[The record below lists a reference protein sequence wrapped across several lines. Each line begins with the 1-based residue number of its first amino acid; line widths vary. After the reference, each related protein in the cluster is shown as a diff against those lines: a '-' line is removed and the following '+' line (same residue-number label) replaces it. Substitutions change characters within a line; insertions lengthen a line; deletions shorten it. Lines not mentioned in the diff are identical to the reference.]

1 MSFLFDT
8 SFLTG
13 KIAEI
18 EDSSSADGATLVD
31 IDLFDER
38 RRDGENSFHTDTV
51 GDLTNSKGFSGTA
64 SGALKHNALEVL
76 DTFFVT
82 FFDYFTIL
90 TTAVNASGL
99 FIARSARTLRL
110 SSMLFLCN
118 LPINTE

>member
-1 MSFLFDT
+1 VSFLFDT

-64 SGALKHNALEVL
+64 SGALKNNALEVL

-82 FFDYFTIL
+82 FFDFIMDSDGI
-90 TTAVNASGL
+90 SGL
-99 FIARSARTLRL
+99 KFGERL
-110 SSMLFLCN
+110 ALDQIFYILH
-118 LPINTE
+118 

>member
-82 FFDYFTIL
+82 FFDFVMDSDGIASLEFGELFTLDQIL
-90 TTAVNASGL
+90 YILHQFS
-99 FIARSARTLRL
+99 FSHDIK
-110 SSMLFLCN
+110 F
-118 LPINTE
+118 